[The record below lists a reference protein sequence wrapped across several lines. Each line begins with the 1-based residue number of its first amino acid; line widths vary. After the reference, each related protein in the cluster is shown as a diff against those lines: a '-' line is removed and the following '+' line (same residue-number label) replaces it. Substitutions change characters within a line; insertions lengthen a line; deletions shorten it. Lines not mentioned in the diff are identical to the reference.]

1 MGIGSGIFLFVV
13 GAILAFAI
21 NVQVD
26 WANLDL
32 IGYLL
37 MGAGVVVFL
46 ISLVL
51 VMRKRSSV
59 ETVRHIDSAGGEQVT
74 QHETRSDTTDPLV

>member
-13 GAILAFAI
+13 GAIVAFALNI
-21 NVQVD
+21 DVP

-51 VMRKRSSV
+51 VMKKRSSV
-59 ETVRHIDSAGGEQVT
+59 ETVRHTGDGGDRVT
-74 QHETRSDTTDPLV
+74 QRETRTDNTDPLL

>member
-13 GAILAFAI
+13 GAIVAFAI
-21 NVQVD
+21 NLTVPGVD
-26 WANLDL
+26 LRL

-46 ISLVL
+46 ISIILVSRRRST
-51 VMRKRSSV
+51 VSTTRSSV
-59 ETVRHIDSAGGEQVT
+59 DPTGNEKIVSQETKGDVI
-74 QHETRSDTTDPLV
+74 

>member
-13 GAILAFAI
+13 GAILAFALNFETSVI
-21 NVQVD
+21 D
-26 WANLDL
+26 LDL
-32 IGYLL
+32 VGYIL

-51 VMRKRSSV
+51 MLKKRSSV
-59 ETVRHIDSAGGEQVT
+59 ETVRHTGNGADQVT
-74 QHETRSDTTDPLV
+74 QRERRSDNDPLV